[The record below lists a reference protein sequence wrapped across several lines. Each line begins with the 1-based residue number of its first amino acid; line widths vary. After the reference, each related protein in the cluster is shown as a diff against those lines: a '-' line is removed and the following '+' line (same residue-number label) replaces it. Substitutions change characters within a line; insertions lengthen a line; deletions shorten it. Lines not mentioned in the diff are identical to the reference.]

1 MAAKDLYHEH
11 VKNALIKDG
20 WTITHDPLQLKYG
33 GKYTLVDLAA
43 ERLLAAEKGAQ
54 KIAVEIKSFV
64 GKSSLDDLEKALG
77 QFTLYSDVLEENEPD
92 RILYLAIR
100 ESVFAAAADAAYWEL
115 LLRKQ
120 RLRLVLFNPTTQE
133 VTRWIPAMTN

>member
-11 VKNALIKDG
+11 VRNALIKDG
-20 WTITHDPLQLKYG
+20 WTITHDPLQLKYS
-33 GKYTLVDLAA
+33 GKYALADLAA

-54 KIAVEIKSFV
+54 KIAVEVKSFV
-64 GKSSLDDLEKALG
+64 GKSSLNDLEKALG
-77 QFTLYSDVLEENEPD
+77 QFTLYSDVLEESEPD